1 MILLINRHLIDE
13 LISICVVLRTPYSEE
28 LELRSFVSRLAI
40 VVEAH
45 AIGSSRPL
53 ETDNVPQEQSL
64 SQNRDM
70 IWSAAVDTTE
80 EPLIVI
86 QQEDAQFAKPH
97 VFVTWKITAFL
108 SERWSDIGLLEYKRL
123 ICFIDRPRMRLQ
135 SPKLVFNAIAVLRA
149 TKKTELPSNND
160 RYLCGDVPE
169 SLNLLDSL
177 KDDPFL
183 HGIGPRLSAS
193 RLSRMS
199 PINQDI
205 SSGDQQLKV
214 LPQLPFRAIPA
225 LTARVRYSKS
235 SAHVRNPTVFAS
247 LDIETAPFFDCK
259 ILITGIKMKLSDGSA
274 TNLSSDALNF
284 PILCRPK
291 DNPIFLFHLIPHEK
305 PYDSPNTSRTSNTLD
320 IIVEANVVVS
330 ETCRPRIEMRWKAGV
345 DFSIS
350 LNPSYGASG
359 PSLQRRQRPA
369 SLLVTPATGNKSETP
384 PPAHEADPA
393 GIVPPHGRQLT
404 TSVTDLGVTM
414 TFTAPNEV
422 KVGEPFCWDV
432 FVVNRSDKSR
442 RLAITVI
449 PKRKRG
455 EFKGHLSRPSS
466 LSSGGRKEAGV
477 ADHVLDENLLYAM
490 QRNVSK
496 DPPQIVSLNTDV
508 KIG

>member
-1 MILLINRHLIDE
+1 
-13 LISICVVLRTPYSEE
+13 
-28 LELRSFVSRLAI
+28 
-40 VVEAH
+40 
-45 AIGSSRPL
+45 
-53 ETDNVPQEQSL
+53 
-64 SQNRDM
+64 
-70 IWSAAVDTTE
+70 
-80 EPLIVI
+80 
-86 QQEDAQFAKPH
+86 
-97 VFVTWKITAFL
+97 
-108 SERWSDIGLLEYKRL
+108 
-123 ICFIDRPRMRLQ
+123 MRLQ

-149 TKKTELPSNND
+149 TKKAELPSNNND
-160 RYLCGDVPE
+160 RYLSGDVPE

-177 KDDPFL
+177 KDDPLL
-183 HGIGPRLSAS
+183 HGTGPRLSAS

-199 PINQDI
+199 PNNQDI

-247 LDIETAPFFDCK
+247 LDIETAPFFDSE

-274 TNLSSDALNF
+274 TNLSSDTLNF

-291 DNPIFLFHLIPHEK
+291 DNPIFLFHLIPHER

-359 PSLQRRQRPA
+359 SSLQRKQRPA

-384 PPAHEADPA
+384 PPAQEADSA
-393 GIVPPHGRQLT
+393 GIVPPPGRQLT

-414 TFTAPNEV
+414 TFTAPGEV
-422 KVGEPFCWDV
+422 KVGEPFRWDV
-432 FVVNRSDKSR
+432 FVVNRSNKSR

-496 DPPQIVSLNTDV
+496 DSPQIVSLNTDV